1 MQCNAMA
8 ASLSR
13 SNSSKRPNA
22 WAESYMRRSCEL
34 HPDAELFCE
43 GHYLAVMLDH
53 FEVRLP
59 SYRLTLGDLVAD
71 FGALSSE

>member
-1 MQCNAMA
+1 
-8 ASLSR
+8 
-13 SNSSKRPNA
+13 
-22 WAESYMRRSCEL
+22 MRRSCEL